1 MADFQNERK
10 TQPKMADFQRKGRRK
25 DATKMADSHTRK
37 ERHNQSR
44 WTLGRK
50 DAAKMADF
58 QITKERHNQRWRT
71 FNEANE
77 RKTQPKW
84 RTFTHEKKDA
94 TKDGGLSTKTK
105 EATQPTMAD
114 LTTKNEARNVFEVC
128 INEEERRSQYGGLS
142 ICEGYYHKLY

>member
-1 MADFQNERK
+1 
-10 TQPKMADFQRKGRRK
+10 
-25 DATKMADSHTRK
+25 
-37 ERHNQSR
+37 
-44 WTLGRK
+44 
-50 DAAKMADF
+50 MADF
-58 QITKERHNQRWRT
+58 QITKERRNQR
-71 FNEANE
+71 
-77 RKTQPKW
+77 W